1 MIRMSTKL
9 PDKIAIAVSGGGDS
23 MAVLDFLSKK
33 KDIVVLHYNHGTES
47 SNEAQELVTK
57 YCNERNIS
65 CIVDT
70 LDKEVPKGVS
80 TEEFW
85 RDQRYSFFDR
95 MSEFPPLSYRPI
107 ITCHHLDDL
116 VETWLFTSFHGE
128 SKLIPSQRGRYLR
141 PFLITR
147 KAVLEDWCDRKK
159 VPHINDPSNID
170 NSYMRNYIRHEVV
183 PRALR
188 VNPGLPK
195 VLRKKVLN
203 NPLIID

>member
-9 PDKIAIAVSGGGDS
+9 PAKIAIAVSGGVDS
-23 MAVLDFLSKK
+23 MAALDFLSKN
-33 KDIVVLHYNHGTES
+33 KDVVVLHFNHGTSFS
-47 SNEAQELVTK
+47 SSAQELVSD
-57 YCNERNIS
+57 YCNKKDIP
-65 CIVDT
+65 CVVGT
-70 LDKEVPKGVS
+70 LEESIPKGVS
-80 TEEFW
+80 LEEFW
-85 RDQRYSFFDR
+85 RDQRYAFFDR
-95 MSEFPPLSYRPI
+95 VGEAPFCSHRPI

-147 KAVLEDWCDRKK
+147 KAVLEDWCDRKS
-159 VPHINDPSNID
+159 VPYIDDPSNTD

-203 NPLIID
+203 NPLVID